1 MKYACIIRG
10 HLGSVVCCLLIQSQ
24 EKLAAV
30 LKSTQFQNISSEN
43 HNDQLL
49 SNYELFSL
57 FHWTSC
63 FLPILIAKLSRFQ
76 NSRHSSRLGG
86 TSEQQTKDPRWPL
99 ILHNKFIFYHSIM
112 RKIHYFPDYVHILNY
127 VLIWTFFEI
136 LLDERG

>member
-63 FLPILIAKLSRFQ
+63 FYLTWFWNWVDFKTADTLP
-76 NSRHSSRLGG
+76 
-86 TSEQQTKDPRWPL
+86 D
-99 ILHNKFIFYHSIM
+99 
-112 RKIHYFPDYVHILNY
+112 
-127 VLIWTFFEI
+127 
-136 LLDERG
+136 